1 MTDEDEWNREINRK
15 SRLGYDPEMEKPSKT
30 RSKSRGAHGDRLE
43 GTDMGD
49 HENLRA
55 ALHEAVE
62 HAHRQM
68 GNYPPWIDKARD
80 ALGGYTAW
88 KEIPAIGIPYV
99 EDETVVL
106 IRQRPNPNNRGK
118 MRISMAY
125 RNVSGGWTGF
135 YDSVSEYDEYCFI
148 PR

>member
-1 MTDEDEWNREINRK
+1 MTDENEWNREINRK

-43 GTDMGD
+43 GTDMLD
-49 HENLRA
+49 HENLRV

-62 HAHRQM
+62 HAHKQM

-88 KEIPAIGIPYV
+88 KEIPALGIPDFK
-99 EDETVVL
+99 DESMVL
-106 IRQRPNPNNRGK
+106 IRQHRSGER
-118 MRISMAY
+118 MRISLAY
-125 RNVSGGWTGF
+125 RNVRGGWTGTEL
-135 YDSVSEYDEYCFI
+135 SVSECHEYCFI